1 MAKINTAAG
10 NNGSSKQPTWSRK
23 MTKRHAIQLAF
34 FELGEN
40 AARKDIQ
47 NLIKEKVGF
56 NINSGHIGAEKNKL
70 RREGFFS
77 GRSPQPKV
85 EQPLPSKKPAVA
97 KKPVGRKPVG
107 RRPGR
112 IAAINKA
119 EQVPVASPELIGIS
133 LQDLLAL
140 RDLVRR
146 IGAESLHILVN
157 AFDPHRS

>member
-1 MAKINTAAG
+1 MAKMHTAAG
-10 NNGSSKQPTWSRK
+10 NNGSSKQPVWSRK
-23 MTKRHAIQLAF
+23 MTKRQAIQLAF

-47 NLIKEKVGF
+47 NLIREKVGF

-70 RREGFFS
+70 RRDGFFS
-77 GRSPQPKV
+77 GKAPQAKI
-85 EQPLPSKKPAVA
+85 EQPIPAKKPAV
-97 KKPVGRKPVG
+97 GRKRGKPAKVK
-107 RRPGR
+107 
-112 IAAINKA
+112 KA
-119 EQVPVASPELIGIS
+119 EKPIASTPEIIGIP
-133 LQDLLAL
+133 LQDLLVL